1 MSARLRDPVLSREGF
16 RLLGAAAAGGFA
28 GGIFGEAVL
37 GLALALA
44 LWALWHLQQ
53 WRRFRKWQRT
63 NALTA
68 PPGLFSLWREWALDL
83 EHGRQQAQQDAQARE
98 RLKRQFDTLLLA
110 LPDAAVAVDAELKIE
125 WFNEAASA
133 LLNLQDSDQGRAL
146 AHVVRMPELAQYLRE
161 GDFAMPLELETFAG
175 IPHPV
180 SVQVATF
187 GRRDRNWLITFR
199 DLTQALRLSRLR
211 QEFVA
216 NVSHEIKSPLTVVS
230 GYLEMLGE
238 QAERPPDA
246 AMIREMARQ
255 CQRMRNLVDDLL
267 ELSRLEASELHDRDL
282 QDVRLEALAAEVR
295 REAQAMSSEAL
306 HEVRMHGKPGIAVRG
321 RAEELHSA
329 LLNLVS
335 NALRYSPDGGT
346 VTIRWKQ
353 KDERIRLSVEDQGV
367 GIPPD
372 QVARLTERFYRVD
385 KARSRNTGGTGLGLA
400 IVKHILQRHGA
411 YLQIDSTPGKGSV
424 FTCVFPLP
432 EAPPELR

>member
-1 MSARLRDPVLSREGF
+1 MRDPVSAKEGL
-16 RLLGAAAAGGFA
+16 RLLGAAAAGALA
-28 GGIFGEAVL
+28 GGVFGEAVL

-44 LWALWHLQQ
+44 LWALWHLRQ
-53 WRRFRKWQRT
+53 WLLFRHWKRT
-63 NALTA
+63 NAQAA
-68 PPGLFSLWREWALDL
+68 PPGLFSVWREWALDL
-83 EHGRQQAQQDAQARE
+83 EHGRQQAAREARLRE

-110 LPDAAVAVDAELKIE
+110 LPDAAVAVDPELRIE
-125 WFNEAASA
+125 WFNEAAAA
-133 LLNLQDSDQGRAL
+133 LLDLQDSDQGRPL

-175 IPHPV
+175 VAHPV
-180 SVQVATF
+180 SVQVAIF
-187 GRRDRNWLITFR
+187 GRQDRSRLITFR

-238 QAERPPDA
+238 QTEQPPDA
-246 AMIREMARQ
+246 SMIREMSRQ
-255 CQRMRNLVDDLL
+255 CQRMRNLVDDLM
-267 ELSRLEASELHDRDL
+267 ELSRLEASELSDRDV
-282 QDVRLEALAAEVR
+282 QDVKLEALASEVR
-295 REAQAMSSEAL
+295 SEAQAMSSEAQ
-306 HEVRMHGKPGIAVRG
+306 HEIRMHGKPDITVRG
-321 RAEELHSA
+321 HAEELHSA

-346 VTIRWKQ
+346 VTIRWKK
-353 KDERIRLSVEDQGV
+353 KDERVRLSVEDQGV

-372 QVARLTERFYRVD
+372 QIARLTERFYRVD

-411 YLQIDSTPGKGSV
+411 HLQIDSTPGKGSV
-424 FTCVFPLP
+424 FTCVFPMP
-432 EAPPELR
+432 EPPPGAR